1 MWKEYIKILKND
13 YQLFTHI
20 KIAFL
25 TASFQ
30 KVTPE
35 TPQKP

>member
-25 TASFQ
+25 TGNF
-30 KVTPE
+30 
-35 TPQKP
+35 